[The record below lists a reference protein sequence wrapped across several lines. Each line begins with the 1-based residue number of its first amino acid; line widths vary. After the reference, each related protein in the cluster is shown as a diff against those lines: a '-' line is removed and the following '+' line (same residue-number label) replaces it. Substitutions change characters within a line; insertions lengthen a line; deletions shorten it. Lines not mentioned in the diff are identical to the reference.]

1 MLTYEQITSQIL
13 DSMKDAGINP
23 YLIRHKLELVTLMKE
38 FECLCV
44 VKNKKSPYITRAEIS
59 FSWESIMTAESI
71 YGGDCCALFHDETE
85 DCLHDDEN
93 REAVLELEIKYNI
106 EAKEEFK
113 EETNLIN
120 TELLTVINAVM
131 EHQNKPQITWVITL
145 NNNGAHFISD
155 VKLQHYWNIEI
166 KDEDLELTEIF
177 EEVHEMLVNIDRLP
191 FVKDEF

>member
-13 DSMKDAGINP
+13 DSMKDAELNP
-23 YLIRHKLELVTLMKE
+23 YLIRHNLELITLMKE

-44 VKNKKSPYITRAEIS
+44 VKNKKSPYVTRAEIS

-71 YGGDCCALFHDETE
+71 YGGNCALFHDETE

-106 EAKEEFK
+106 EAKEGFK

-120 TELLTVINAVM
+120 SELLTVINTVM
-131 EHQNKPQITWVITL
+131 EHQNKPQITWEVTL
-145 NNNGAHFISD
+145 NSSGVHFIGAI
-155 VKLQHYWNIEI
+155 KLQHYWNIEI

-177 EEVHEMLVNIDRLP
+177 EEVHEMLINIDKLP
-191 FVKDEF
+191 FVKDKL